1 MIYSVTIELST
12 DNDTEHDKVTLT
24 DNDAVNHYKWNV
36 SYFSHCVSLAVNS

>member
-24 DNDAVNHYKWNV
+24 DNDTQRDKLTPHW
-36 SYFSHCVSLAVNS
+36 

>member
-24 DNDAVNHYKWNV
+24 DNDIQRDK
-36 SYFSHCVSLAVNS
+36 LALHW

>member
-24 DNDAVNHYKWNV
+24 DNDIQRDK
-36 SYFSHCVSLAVNS
+36 LALH